1 MPELPEV
8 ETVRAGLESLV
19 SGTVVESVEIRRDS
33 CVRLLAGGVPEFC
46 ALVTGERIR
55 AVARRGKF
63 MWFELVAPDAT
74 GAEPPRE
81 ALSAHLGMSG
91 QFRVHDTRWDQ
102 APDPHPH
109 CRARIFLRATN
120 APSGSGHLVLDFIDQ
135 RTFGYLHTEG
145 LVSTADGAPAGAGT
159 HHSLLPAS
167 VAHIGRDAL
176 DPNLD
181 VEQSLA
187 RWRRGSR
194 GIKQVIL
201 DQSIVSGIGNIYAD
215 EALWTAR
222 IHPERPAHAMSK
234 RQASTLLVAA
244 QSVMASALSQGGT
257 SFDSLYVN
265 VNGES
270 GYFSRSLEAY
280 GRGGEACS
288 RCGSAIRLATVGGRS
303 THWCA
308 RCQRRWAPRSGPLD
322 SGA

>member
-1 MPELPEV
+1 
-8 ETVRAGLESLV
+8 
-19 SGTVVESVEIRRDS
+19 
-33 CVRLLAGGVPEFC
+33 
-46 ALVTGERIR
+46 
-55 AVARRGKF
+55 
-63 MWFELVAPDAT
+63 
-74 GAEPPRE
+74 
-81 ALSAHLGMSG
+81 
-91 QFRVHDTRWDQ
+91 
-102 APDPHPH
+102 
-109 CRARIFLRATN
+109 
-120 APSGSGHLVLDFIDQ
+120 
-135 RTFGYLHTEG
+135 
-145 LVSTADGAPAGAGT
+145 
-159 HHSLLPAS
+159 